1 MPKFRVEIT
10 ETAQSDIWGIFQ
22 YIAADSQ
29 TAATNLIKEI
39 ERQIDSLEIFPL
51 IRCPVIPESFEL
63 GVEYRHII
71 YGNYRTIF
79 KVENSRVIIM
89 RVIHGA
95 RLMNMDIFEKILV
108 PNRKI
113 TKEN

>member
-1 MPKFRVEIT
+1 VPKFRVEIT

-39 ERQIDSLEIFPL
+39 ERQIDSLEAFPL
-51 IRCPVIPESFEL
+51 RCPVIPESFEL

-71 YGNYRTIF
+71 YGHYRTIF

>member
-1 MPKFRVEIT
+1 VPKFRVEIT
-10 ETAQSDIWGIFQ
+10 ATAQNDIQEIFQ

-39 ERQIDSLEIFPL
+39 ERQIDSLETFPL
-51 IRCPVIPESFEL
+51 RCPMIPESFEL

-71 YGNYRTIF
+71 YGHYRTIF

>member
-10 ETAQSDIWGIFQ
+10 ETAQSDIYEIFQ
-22 YIAADSQ
+22 YIAADNQ

-51 IRCPVIPESFEL
+51 RCPIIPESFEL
-63 GVEYRHII
+63 GIEYRHVI
-71 YGNYRTIF
+71 YGHYRTIF
-79 KVENSRVIIM
+79 KVENARVIIM

-95 RLMNMDIFEKILV
+95 RLLDLEVFQKTII
-108 PNRKI
+108 PSRKA
-113 TKEN
+113 TKGN